1 MDEKM
6 ILDKLTKIV
15 RDVTGDDDIVVDKEA
30 NFIDDLDIMSIELF
44 QMIIQVE
51 DEFGISIPDTVVGD
65 FVTVKDIV
73 DFIGNK
79 VNN

>member
-51 DEFGISIPDTVVGD
+51 DEFEVHIPDTVVGD

>member
-51 DEFGISIPDTVVGD
+51 DEFGIAIPDTVIGD

>member
-15 RDVTGDDDIVVDKEA
+15 RDVTGDDDIVVDKKA

-51 DEFGISIPDTVVGD
+51 DEFGIAIPDTVVGD